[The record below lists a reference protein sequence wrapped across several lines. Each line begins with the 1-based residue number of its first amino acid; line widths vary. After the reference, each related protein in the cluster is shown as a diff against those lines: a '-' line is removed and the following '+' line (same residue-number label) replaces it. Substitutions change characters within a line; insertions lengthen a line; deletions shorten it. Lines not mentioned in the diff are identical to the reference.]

1 MPLKYGGESKIGY
14 NIGRRHNEAVRSRK
28 ATVAFVHPSEE
39 AFARLLDYYKIR
51 WEYEPRTFV
60 LRTDEDGSPKESFT
74 PDFYLP
80 DYDLYIELTVRRAN
94 INRRKRR
101 KIALLRALYPEI
113 QIRLMSA
120 RDFER
125 LMLKYGLERPKV
137 GNDSER

>member
-1 MPLKYGGESKIGY
+1 V
-14 NIGRRHNEAVRSRK
+14 RHHR
-28 ATVAFVHPSEE
+28 ATVAFMHPSEE
-39 AFARLLDYYKIR
+39 AFARLLDYYRIR

-60 LRTDEDGSPKESFT
+60 LRTDAEGNPKESFT

-101 KIALLRALYPEI
+101 KIALLQALYPDV
-113 QIRLMSA
+113 RVKLMSA

-125 LMLKYGLERPKV
+125 LMLKYGVRWREHL
-137 GNDSER
+137 DSEP

>member
-1 MPLKYGGESKIGY
+1 M
-14 NIGRRHNEAVRSRK
+14 RSRK

-60 LRTDEDGSPKESFT
+60 LQTDENGNPKESFT

-101 KIALLRALYPEI
+101 KIAMLRALYSNI

-137 GNDSER
+137 GNDSGR